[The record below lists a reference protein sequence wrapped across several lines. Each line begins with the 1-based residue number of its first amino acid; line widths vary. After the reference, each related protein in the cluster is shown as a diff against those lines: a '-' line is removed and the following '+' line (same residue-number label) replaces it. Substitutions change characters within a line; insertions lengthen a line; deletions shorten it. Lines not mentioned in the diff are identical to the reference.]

1 MFSCQLFLTGVFD
14 FFFDSDKI
22 NKGFVGGIKIMV
34 RLFLGIFF
42 IFLTTVSPLESQEL
56 KSFSALVK
64 KVEPAVV
71 NISTTQI
78 VKAQRPTPFDFFKE
92 FFGESPFDFDT
103 PKDFQRQSLGSG
115 VIISE
120 DGYILTNNHVIKDAT
135 IIKVRLYKSKEDL
148 EAVVIGK
155 DPKIDIALLKIN
167 KDNLPFAKLG
177 DSDKLEVG
185 DWVIAIGNPFGLSHT
200 VTKGIVSAKGRVIG
214 SGPYD
219 DFIQTDAPINFGNS
233 GGPLFNLNGE
243 IVGINTAIIAGGQNI
258 GFSIPINMIKT
269 ILPQLKKGTVERA
282 YLGIKFQE
290 VTKDIAESFGL
301 DKIYGVLISEVVKNS
316 PAEKAGLKEGDII
329 LEVNGKVVDEFTS
342 FPKIIASYLPGDTV
356 KLKIYREKKE
366 ISINATLSKQSE
378 QGTVLER
385 LGLRLSESK
394 SGIVV
399 EEVQPHSIAGSLK
412 IVPGDI
418 IISVNNKKVDTIEQ
432 LIDIISSIPPKSAVT
447 IQLRTKQGNKF
458 VSFRMP

>member
-1 MFSCQLFLTGVFD
+1 MRKRIVAAVFFFLFL
-14 FFFDSDKI
+14 S
-22 NKGFVGGIKIMV
+22 
-34 RLFLGIFF
+34 
-42 IFLTTVSPLESQEL
+42 TTLYGEEL
-56 KSFSALVK
+56 KSFSSLIK
-64 KVEPAVV
+64 KVEPTVV

-78 VKAQRPTPFDFFKE
+78 IKVQRPTPFDFFKE
-92 FFGESPFDFDT
+92 FFGESPFEFDM

-120 DGYILTNNHVIKDAT
+120 DGYILTNYHVVKEAN

-148 EAVVIGK
+148 EATVVGK
-155 DPKIDIALLKIN
+155 DPKIDIALLKVN
-167 KDNLPFAKLG
+167 KNNLPYAKLG

-258 GFSIPINMIKT
+258 GFSIPINMIKA
-269 ILPQLKKGTVERA
+269 ILPQLKKGVVERA
-282 YLGIKFQE
+282 YLGVKFQE

-301 DKIYGVLISEVVKNS
+301 EKIYGVLISEVIKNS
-316 PAEKAGLKEGDII
+316 PAEKAEIKEGDII
-329 LEVNGKVVDEFTS
+329 LEVNGKEVDEFSS
-342 FPKIIASYLPGDTV
+342 FPKMIASHLPGETI
-356 KLKIYREKKE
+356 KLKIFRDKKE
-366 ISINATLSKQSE
+366 IYINVTLGKQSE

-399 EEVQPHSIAGSLK
+399 EEVMPHSIASSVK
-412 IVPGDI
+412 ILPGDI
-418 IISVNNKKVDTIEQ
+418 IISVNNKKVDTIDQ
-432 LIDIISSIPPKSAVT
+432 LVEIISSISKNSAVT

>member
-1 MFSCQLFLTGVFD
+1 
-14 FFFDSDKI
+14 
-22 NKGFVGGIKIMV
+22 MV
-34 RLFLGIFF
+34 RFLMGVMLSFV
-42 IFLTTVSPLESQEL
+42 LMSSSLYGEEL
-56 KSFSALVK
+56 KSFSNLVK
-64 KVEPAVV
+64 KVEPTVV

-78 VKAQRPTPFDFFKE
+78 IKAQRPTPFDFFKE
-92 FFGESPFDFDT
+92 FFGESPFDFDM

-120 DGYILTNNHVIKDAT
+120 DGYILTNHHVIKDAN
-135 IIKVRLYKSKEDL
+135 IIKVRLYKSKEDI
-148 EAVVIGK
+148 EATVVGK

-167 KDNLPFAKLG
+167 KDNLPYAKLG

-269 ILPQLKKGTVERA
+269 ILPQLKKGIVERA
-282 YLGIKFQE
+282 YLGVKFQE
-290 VTKDIAESFGL
+290 VTKDISESFGL
-301 DKIYGVLISEVVKNS
+301 DKISGVLISEVLKNS
-316 PAEKAGLKEGDII
+316 PAEKAGIKEGDII
-329 LEVNGKVVDEFTS
+329 LEVNGKPVDEFTS
-342 FPKIIASYLPGDTV
+342 FPKIIASYLPGDTI
-356 KLKIYREKKE
+356 KLKIYRERKE
-366 ISINATLSKQSE
+366 ISLTVTLGKQSE
-378 QGTVLER
+378 QGTVLEK

-399 EEVQPHSIAGSLK
+399 EEVQPHSIANSLK
-412 IVPGDI
+412 IAPGDI
-418 IISVNNKKVDTIEQ
+418 IISVNNKKVDTVEQ
-432 LIDIISSIPPKSAVT
+432 LTEIISSIPKNSAVT
-447 IQLRTKQGNKF
+447 IQLRTKNGNKF

>member
-1 MFSCQLFLTGVFD
+1 MRRHLMVLFFLAVLL
-14 FFFDSDKI
+14 
-22 NKGFVGGIKIMV
+22 IK
-34 RLFLGIFF
+34 
-42 IFLTTVSPLESQEL
+42 PLYSEEL
-56 KSFSALVK
+56 KSFSQLVK
-64 KVEPAVV
+64 KVEPTVV

-78 VKAQRPTPFDFFKE
+78 IKAQRPTPFDFFKE
-92 FFGESPFDFDT
+92 FFGESPFDFDM

-120 DGYILTNNHVIKDAT
+120 DGYILTNHHVIKDAS
-135 IIKVRLYKSKEDL
+135 IIKVRLYRSKEDI
-148 EAVVIGK
+148 EAVVVGK

-167 KDNLPFAKLG
+167 RDNLPFARLG

-219 DFIQTDAPINFGNS
+219 DFIQTDTPINFGNS

-258 GFSIPINMIKT
+258 GFSIPINMVKT
-269 ILPQLKKGTVERA
+269 ILPQLKKGIVERA

-290 VTKDIAESFGL
+290 VTKEIAESFGF
-301 DKIYGVLISEVVKNS
+301 DKTVGVLVSEVVKNS
-316 PAEKAGLKEGDII
+316 PAEKAGIKEGDII
-329 LEVNGKVVDEFTS
+329 LDVNGKTVDEFTS

-366 ISINATLSKQSE
+366 VILSATLGKQSE
-378 QGTVLER
+378 QGTVLEK

-399 EEVQPHSIAGSLK
+399 EEVQPHSIASSLK

-418 IISVNNKKVDTIEQ
+418 IISVNNQKVETIDQ
-432 LIDIISSIPPKSAVT
+432 LVEIVTLIPKNSAVT

>member
-1 MFSCQLFLTGVFD
+1 MIRFLMGVML
-14 FFFDSDKI
+14 S
-22 NKGFVGGIKIMV
+22 FVLMSSSLYG
-34 RLFLGIFF
+34 
-42 IFLTTVSPLESQEL
+42 EEL
-56 KSFSALVK
+56 KSFSNLVK
-64 KVEPAVV
+64 KVEPTVV

-78 VKAQRPTPFDFFKE
+78 IKAQRPTPFDFFKE
-92 FFGESPFDFDT
+92 FFGESPFDFDM

-120 DGYILTNNHVIKDAT
+120 DGYILTNHHVIKDAN
-135 IIKVRLYKSKEDL
+135 IIKVRLYKSKEDI
-148 EAVVIGK
+148 EATVVGK

-167 KDNLPFAKLG
+167 KDNLPYAKLG

-269 ILPQLKKGTVERA
+269 ILPQLKKGIVERA
-282 YLGIKFQE
+282 YLGVKFQE
-290 VTKDIAESFGL
+290 VTKDISESFGL
-301 DKIYGVLISEVVKNS
+301 DKISGVLISEVLKNS
-316 PAEKAGLKEGDII
+316 PAEKAGIKEGDII
-329 LEVNGKVVDEFTS
+329 LEVNGKPVDEFTS
-342 FPKIIASYLPGDTV
+342 FPKIIASYLPGDTI
-356 KLKIYREKKE
+356 KLKIYRERKE
-366 ISINATLSKQSE
+366 ISLTVTLGKQSE
-378 QGTVLER
+378 QGTVLEK

-399 EEVQPHSIAGSLK
+399 EEVQPHSIANSLK
-412 IVPGDI
+412 IAPGDI
-418 IISVNNKKVDTIEQ
+418 IISVNNKKVDTVEQ
-432 LIDIISSIPPKSAVT
+432 LTEIISSIPKNSAVT
-447 IQLRTKQGNKF
+447 IQLRTKNGNKF